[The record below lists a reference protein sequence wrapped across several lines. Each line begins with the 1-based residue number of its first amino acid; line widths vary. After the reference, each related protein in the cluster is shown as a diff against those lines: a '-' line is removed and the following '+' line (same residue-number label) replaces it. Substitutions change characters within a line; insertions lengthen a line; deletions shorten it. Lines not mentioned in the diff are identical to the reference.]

1 MLILSRRPNESLRIG
16 NNVVITV
23 VGFSGNQIRL
33 GISAPPNVII
43 DGEEVHLRK
52 IAESTPTLS
61 PAVTPA
67 APTQVRTVRRRR
79 AVRRRA
85 RTQAGKSDR
94 LPLDQLNPVRACRAP

>member
-43 DGEEVHLRK
+43 DREEVHLRK
-52 IAESTPTLS
+52 IAESIPTLS

-67 APTQVRTVRRRR
+67 AAPTKVRTVRRTQG
-79 AVRRRA
+79 VRRRS
-85 RTQAGKSDR
+85 RLQAG
-94 LPLDQLNPVRACRAP
+94 